1 MGSPKV
7 EIAPEVSLEWLLD
20 CGFIEP
26 CNGSAGHQYRVS
38 VDPDTFRTYTITH
51 ILTRYAKHF
60 GGTRKGTRN
69 IALRREMYRCFDE
82 YQVFYMPQYE
92 KACEYWFFEETH
104 QKFLEQKL
112 NIDMTA
118 MNEYDRNHK
127 GSGRKW
133 TSYWKRILTKYGEE
147 RALKFFKAYFDRR
160 MKDLSADL
168 RRGKPRSLIG
178 KRFFAHND
186 TLEDVKPVNH

>member
-7 EIAPEVSLEWLLD
+7 EIAPAVSLEWLLD
-20 CGFIEP
+20 SGFIEP
-26 CNGSAGHQYRVS
+26 CDPSSGHHYRVS
-38 VDPDTFRTYTITH
+38 VNPETFRTYTITH

-60 GGTRKGTRN
+60 GANKASSRN
-69 IALRREMYRCFDE
+69 RAFRREMYRCFSE

-92 KACEYWFFEETH
+92 KACEYWMFEETY

-118 MNEYDRNHK
+118 MNEYDSNHK

-133 TSYWKRILTKYGEE
+133 TAYWKRILTKYGEE
-147 RALKFFKAYFDRR
+147 LALKFFKAYFDRR

-168 RRGKPRSLIG
+168 RRGKPRSLLG
-178 KRFFAHND
+178 KRYFNHKNP
-186 TLEDVKPVNH
+186 LEGI

>member
-1 MGSPKV
+1 MSAKKI

-26 CNGSAGHQYRVS
+26 CDASSGHQYRVS
-38 VDPDTFRTYTITH
+38 VNPDTFRTYTITH

-60 GGTRKGTRN
+60 GCTRRGTRN
-69 IALRREMYRCFDE
+69 IAFRREMYKCFDE
-82 YQVFYMPQYE
+82 YQISYMSQYE
-92 KACEYWFFEETH
+92 KACEYWLFEETY

-118 MNEYDRNHK
+118 MNEYDSSHG

-133 TSYWKRILTKYGEE
+133 TAYWKRILKKYGEE
-147 RALKFFKAYFDRR
+147 LALKFFKAYFERR

-168 RRGKPRSLIG
+168 RHGKPRSLLG
-178 KRFFAHND
+178 KRFFAHNQS
-186 TLEDVKPVNH
+186 LEDVKPASP